1 MKRIVGV
8 LVLLVVIVLGGYF
21 ITGLVTE
28 NTLKKNVGTF
38 NQANLLSVELTEYH
52 RGLLK
57 SDATLTWQIQTP
69 EKIIHQEDGRSLVVP
84 PKSYIFDMPF
94 TIYHGPMMFD
104 HGHLRF
110 GLGLA
115 RGELELPEAYLN
127 EFHETF
133 SSESTPPRL
142 MLHAFISYLNK
153 TQLEVALPA
162 FKVFSKDDQTN
173 HVEWRGMNSS
183 FVFSPAR
190 ADMQGDITIDGL
202 HVMGK
207 QLQLVLE
214 HLTSSYDMHQA
225 KNGLYLG
232 KAQVHFPMLQLIDK
246 DNAKLNIKKVE
257 VTSNSEVDHDLFA
270 SQVHVSFETF
280 MMHEKTYGPAELD
293 LSVHHLNAEVLAH
306 LNDRAQQ
313 LQQAGLNR
321 AEAQQA
327 LLSLLPDVPT
337 LLSKGAVFEIKTLK
351 IKLPDGLMDASLRIA
366 FPETEADAPLQI
378 LPRVEGAGQLKMP
391 AAFVKSLFVR
401 SYKQKLMMASSI
413 NADSPVTEEPDEAP
427 TAPVNLDQQAI
438 HQANQTL
445 AGLIQAG
452 AFEAKERD
460 YVLDLK
466 LSAGRLLV
474 NGHPFNSGMLNF

>member
-1 MKRIVGV
+1 MKRIVSV

-104 HGHLRF
+104 HGHIRL

-115 RGELELPEAYLN
+115 RGELDLPEAYLK

-133 SSESTPPRL
+133 TSQSTPPRL
-142 MLHAFISYLNK
+142 MLHAFITYFNQ
-153 TQLEVALPA
+153 TQLEVELPA
-162 FKVFSKDDQTN
+162 FKLFSKDDQN

-183 FVFSPAR
+183 FVFSPTR
-190 ADMQGDITIDGL
+190 ENMQGDITVDGL
-202 HVMGK
+202 HVMGE

-214 HLTSSYDMHQA
+214 HMTSSYDMHRA

-232 KAQVHFPMLQLIDK
+232 EARVHLPVLQLTDK
-246 DNAKLNIKKVE
+246 DDAKLNIKQVE
-257 VTSNSEVDHDLFA
+257 VTSNSEVDHNLFA
-270 SQVHVSFETF
+270 SQIHVSFETF
-280 MMHEKTYGPAELD
+280 MIQEKTYGPAELD
-293 LSVHHLNAEVLAH
+293 ISVHHLNAEVLAH
-306 LNDRAQQ
+306 LNNRAQQ
-313 LQQAGLNR
+313 LQQAGMNR

-327 LLSLLPDVPT
+327 LLSLLPDVPQ

-378 LPRVEGAGQLKMP
+378 LPRVEGAGQLQMP

-401 SYKQKLMMASSI
+401 SYKQKLLLASM
-413 NADSPVTEEPDEAP
+413 NADSPVTEEPDAVH
-427 TAPVNLDQQAI
+427 TAAVNLDQQAI
-438 HQANQTL
+438 HQADKTL

-452 AFEAKERD
+452 AFQAKERD